1 MKSGKFLI
9 YGSFAVIVLL
19 FAYFRLTIINTHNVA
34 YTYDQG
40 RDFLA
45 GARIVVDKNPV
56 FIGPTT
62 GIGGLFHGAWWYY
75 ATAASFMIF
84 GPAPINYY
92 YFLFV
97 IHLVSF
103 IVWLVVVRKVFG
115 DSLALISGVILS
127 SGSYYVGNQT
137 FAGNNI
143 LTIPSFALFCIS
155 LLIILSGG
163 DSKKMCKSK
172 TSLLLIPFLWGAS
185 TGFVAET
192 ELSFGLFLVPSIIL
206 LFATSKAIRSYLFHK
221 LSFLSYAIGLLI
233 PFLPRILF
241 EVKNGFLQTK
251 VLLGFFTKPKLYNPR
266 SYSEVFD
273 ERVYV
278 FRTYWEQALGS
289 NFLAYL
295 SAALL
300 VGIVVYVIIH
310 KYRLAKSKSETL
322 PMPPMQNE
330 FVRIAIVFATLLAG
344 LFVFCLVYRDPF
356 WGNYYEGIQ
365 LGFVVLFL
373 ALIKTVQQLSRK
385 LYLFFITITILLSLL
400 TLKDRLLFTMGFK
413 AGTGGLKM
421 QESIV
426 QQIVDTQNKK
436 GDKIFCARV
445 YTPPVIPHTYDY
457 LWFYHY
463 QNKDIETP
471 RYDYVD
477 GKCWYI
483 IEPEWKGYEFRLVEW
498 KKKNIPAEAKE
509 ISSTKIEIEGVTLVQ
524 YTNL

>member
-1 MKSGKFLI
+1 MKSNKLLI
-9 YGSFAVIVLL
+9 YGTFAVIVLL
-19 FAYFRLTIINTHNVA
+19 FAYFRLTIINSHNVA

-84 GPAPINYY
+84 GPAPISYY
-92 YFLFV
+92 YFLFA
-97 IHLVSF
+97 IHLVTF
-103 IVWLVVVRKVFG
+103 IVWLVAMKKIFG
-115 DSLALISGVILS
+115 DLLAIISGVVIAS
-127 SGSYYVGNQT
+127 SSYYVGNQT

-155 LLIILSGG
+155 LLLILTS
-163 DSKKMCKSK
+163 SKKISKSK
-172 TSLLLIPFLWGAS
+172 KSLLLIPFLWGTS

-192 ELSFGLFLVPSIIL
+192 ELSFGLFLAPTIIL
-206 LFATSKAIRSYLFHK
+206 LFATSKAIRSNIFRK
-221 LSFLSYAIGLLI
+221 LSFLSYFVGLLI

-241 EVKNGFLQTK
+241 EVKNGFIQTK

-289 NFLAYL
+289 NLLAYL
-295 SAALL
+295 SVAML
-300 VGIVVYVIIH
+300 VGIVVYIILH
-310 KYRLAKSKSETL
+310 KYRSLKNKSNSL
-322 PMPPMQNE
+322 PQLSLENE
-330 FVRIAIVFATLLAG
+330 FVRITIVFVTLLAG
-344 LFVFCLVYRDPF
+344 LFAFCLVYRDPF

-373 ALIKTVQQLSRK
+373 ALTKTIQHLSKK
-385 LYLFFITITILLSLL
+385 LYIFFIAIIIILSLL
-400 TLKDRLLFTMGFK
+400 TLKDRLIFTIGFK

-426 QQIVDTQNKK
+426 QHIVDTQTKK

-498 KKKNIPAEAKE
+498 KKKNIPIEAKE

-524 YTNL
+524 YSDQ